1 VEPPSAEKYPRIG
14 NRTISFEPPT
24 IWEWRDGLIAIDVSL
39 WGVGSLL
46 TSMLEPTET
55 LPVFPGLGGGWNPGA
70 DTVRNFCHQVGSLY
84 AEDPAL
90 VPAEAGSAQP
100 AVNAMLAID
109 AAVAKARSRVICPPL
124 RTGFA
129 VPHGMLAQAGNN
141 GNRAQRLSSCRG
153 LPWPGSQPARPTR
166 WQTIAWPC

>member
-1 VEPPSAEKYPRIG
+1 VEPPSEEKYPRIG

-24 IWEWRDGLIAIDVSL
+24 IWEWPDGLIAIDVSL

-46 TSMLEPTET
+46 TSMLEPTAT

-84 AEDPAL
+84 AEAPLL

-100 AVNAMLAID
+100 TLSAMLAID
-109 AAVAKARSRVICPPL
+109 AAAAKTRSRAMCPAPSKRFVRPARHA
-124 RTGFA
+124 RTG
-129 VPHGMLAQAGNN
+129 G
-141 GNRAQRLSSCRG
+141 R
-153 LPWPGSQPARPTR
+153 
-166 WQTIAWPC
+166 